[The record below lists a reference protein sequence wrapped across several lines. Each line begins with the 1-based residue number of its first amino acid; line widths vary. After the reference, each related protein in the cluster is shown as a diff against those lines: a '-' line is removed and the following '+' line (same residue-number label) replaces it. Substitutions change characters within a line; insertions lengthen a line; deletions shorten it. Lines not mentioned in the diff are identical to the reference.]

1 MFVLRPAPGHLPGDQ
16 PFRTPDP
23 QELVSSQDR
32 CEPREPCPA
41 EKNTRVQN
49 YSAQRARQ
57 THCCTARGEGQVQ
70 REGHVGRR
78 GGERTSA
85 SHGAKSAC
93 EREGGSPGILLP
105 HSFWKHGLCLPE
117 ESFQP
122 PGEGADGPSRLCA
135 GRGGARELSVPAECR
150 VPRAGG
156 DNSRT
161 PASLSRRHFNASLPP
176 RTPGLW
182 CPRGPG
188 DGSELN
194 SGFLGGRGRLPGSA
208 TPPLPHSPSLSCLES
223 EGLSS
228 KVWDG

>member
-1 MFVLRPAPGHLPGDQ
+1 MCLDLPRGIYPGINPSGH
-16 PFRTPDP
+16 
-23 QELVSSQDR
+23 
-32 CEPREPCPA
+32 
-41 EKNTRVQN
+41 
-49 YSAQRARQ
+49 Q
-57 THCCTARGEGQVQ
+57 THRNLSRAKTAVSPESPALQ
-70 REGHVGRR
+70 RKTLESRITLPSELGRR
-78 GGERTSA
+78 IAVLHGEKAKSSGKDTWEGGGGERTSA

-93 EREGGSPGILLP
+93 EREGGSPGVLLP